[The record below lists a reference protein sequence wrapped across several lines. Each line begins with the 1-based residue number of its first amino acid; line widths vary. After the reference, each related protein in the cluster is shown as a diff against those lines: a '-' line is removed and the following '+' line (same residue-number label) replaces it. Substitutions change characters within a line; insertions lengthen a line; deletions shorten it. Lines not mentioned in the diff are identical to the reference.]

1 MKKHIIIFAALLV
14 AVCSS
19 TVVKAQGL
27 ERNDIIYNLY
37 TLPQANHLNPAFF
50 PKYRSAYISLIGM
63 NVSMGMPIAYKDIDF
78 AYDQEN
84 NKYRINLYDLSSR
97 LDNNKSIHFGTNID
111 VFGFGFR
118 TKKFYITFNSSVNA
132 DVAFYFPMGLASIL
146 HDGFANSIGADNATE
161 ISTSQLLHINAYQRY
176 SIGGGVYI
184 NDNLTVGAHFNLLN
198 GIMNMNIEDTRIGI
212 YATDDAYSTIH
223 ADLNYRMVRG
233 GCLDFS
239 LASKKENNNNNNGG
253 NNNNNNN
260 SNEDEGVKFNPTFNN
275 LGYTFDLGA
284 SYKLG
289 NFTFSGSIIDLG
301 PGIHWVDNVK
311 SVEPKR
317 NSVDFNGGN
326 FGGLVDNGQVN
337 NEFGNSLVDS
347 LSEMFMTKDVESTEY
362 WYGVPTKIYLGA
374 GYDFNRFLRANL
386 LFHGEWDRGL
396 VTAGR
401 GFDLGNGHF
410 RCNTSLSATLNLAGW
425 VELSVAN
432 AFAFD
437 GEDGSLF
444 NPGVGITLS
453 PANTIQ
459 LFLMA
464 DYISSFYAVEEKAT
478 NIHFGFNVRFGKNF
492 EKHAKSNDDDAAM
505 IQIEQAPETKSSDP
519 TNASNSSEPI
529 VF

>member
-1 MKKHIIIFAALLV
+1 MKKHIVLFAILLV
-14 AVCSS
+14 AICSS

-27 ERNDIIYNLY
+27 ERNDIMYNMY
-37 TLPQANHLNPAFF
+37 SLPQSNQLNPAFF
-50 PKYRSAYISLIGM
+50 QKYRSAYISLIGI
-63 NVSMGMPIAYKDIDF
+63 NTSMGMPIAYKDIQF
-78 AYDQEN
+78 TYDQEN
-84 NKYRINLYDLSSR
+84 DKYRINLYDLSSK
-97 LDNNKSIHFGTNID
+97 LDNDKSIHFGLNVDI
-111 VFGFGFR
+111 FGFGFR
-118 TKKFYITFNSSVNA
+118 TDKFFITFNSSAVA
-132 DVAFYFPMGLASIL
+132 DVAFYFPSGLASIL
-146 HDGFANSIGADNATE
+146 HDGFADRIGVENAAE
-161 ISTSQLLHINAYQRY
+161 ISTSQMLHVTAYERY
-176 SIGGGVYI
+176 SLGFGYYV
-184 NDNLTVGAHFNLLN
+184 NQNLTVGAHFNLLN
-198 GIMNMNIEDTRIGI
+198 GIMNMNIEDTRIGL

-239 LASKKENNNNNNGG
+239 LASKKDNSNNNNGG
-253 NNNNNNN
+253 NGNNNN
-260 SNEDEGVKFNPTFNN
+260 DEGSEVKFNHTFNN
-275 LGYTFDLGA
+275 TGFTFDLGA

-289 NFTFSGSIIDLG
+289 DFTFSGSIIDLG

-311 SVEPKR
+311 AVEPKR
-317 NSVDFNGGN
+317 KSVDFNGGN

-362 WYGVPTKIYLGA
+362 WYSVPTKIFLGA

-396 VTAGR
+396 ITAGK

-410 RCNTSLSATLNLAGW
+410 RCNTSLSATFNVAGW

-459 LFLMA
+459 FFLMA

-478 NIHFGFNVRFGKNF
+478 NIHFGFNVRFGKNRD
-492 EKHAKSNDDDAAM
+492 KHSNSDDDSAAM
-505 IQIEQAPETKSSDP
+505 IQIEQAPASNSADP
-519 TNASNSSEPI
+519 TNANAANEPI